1 MHTHAK
7 VYGRVCIRMLSTCV
21 RMLSTC
27 VHMLEVCVRMQLGR
41 VRTPYVCIHIL
52 KPKTLIQPFLL
63 LFLYFVCATCFYL
76 ALFYASQF
84 SVSLFKCLFVL
95 HMLD

>member
-1 MHTHAK
+1 MHTHAE
-7 VYGRVCIRMLSTCV
+7 VFGHVCVHMFSTCV
-21 RMLSTC
+21 RILK
-27 VHMLEVCVRMQLGR
+27 VCMRIQLGR
-41 VRTPYVCIHIL
+41 VRTPYVCIRVL

-95 HMLD
+95 HMLN